1 MESRAA
7 VDDAALGREAWSVL
21 DANWTGS
28 ATVPAPGL
36 YPHQWNWDSTFVAMG
51 LARWDTR
58 RAGTELISL
67 LAGQWGTGMVPHI
80 VFRPVRAEGYFPGPS
95 VWRSPDHP
103 ASPNA
108 VCTSGLTQPPL
119 HALALWWIWRH
130 AADRDTAVALVRRIY
145 PMLAAQ
151 HDYLATSRD
160 LGGGGLAAIVHPWES
175 GMDDSPAWDAP
186 LEALPSVRHAYHR
199 REEPTER
206 HPDSRHD
213 RYMALVLGY
222 RDSGYDPAYLRD
234 EHPFAVEDPMFN
246 GIWLASCQALAEL
259 APVAGA
265 DAGPYREAA
274 ERIRAALLERLWD
287 DGVFRARDLRG
298 GRLSPVC
305 TVGCFGP
312 MLDQEMPA
320 DRVAELVRVLESA
333 RFMGAAGYPVP
344 SCEIRAQQ
352 FDRSCYW
359 RGPSWVNTN
368 WLLRRA
374 AGAHDLAG
382 LVRLLGSGTLRLV
395 RQAGFRECFDPF
407 DGSGRGSRDFS
418 WSAALTLDLLAD
430 TVER

>member
-1 MESRAA
+1 MEARPA

-36 YPHQWNWDSTFVAMG
+36 YPHQWNWDSTFVAIG

-58 RAGTELISL
+58 RAGTELLSL
-67 LAGQWGTGMVPHI
+67 LAGQWSTGMVPHI
-80 VFRPVRAEGYFPGPS
+80 VFHPSHSDAYFPGPS
-95 VWRSPDHP
+95 VWRSQDHP
-103 ASPNA
+103 ASPNKGI
-108 VCTSGLTQPPL
+108 TSGLTQPPL
-119 HALALWWIWRH
+119 QALALWWVWRH
-130 AADRDTAVALVRRIY
+130 AADRAEAAALVRRLY
-145 PMLAAQ
+145 PMLVAQ
-151 HDYLATSRD
+151 HDYLATTRD

-175 GMDDSPAWDAP
+175 GMDDSPVWDAP
-186 LEALPSVRHAYHR
+186 LGALPAVRYAYR
-199 REEPTER
+199 GEEL
-206 HPDSRHD
+206 PDSHQD
-213 RYMALVLGY
+213 RYIWLALRY
-222 RDSGYDPAYLRD
+222 RDSGYDGAYLRD

-246 GIWLASCQALAEL
+246 GIWLASCQVLAEL
-259 APVAGA
+259 APLAGA
-265 DAGPYREAA
+265 DPGPHREAA
-274 ERIRAALLERLWD
+274 ERIRAGVLERLWA
-287 DGVFRARDLRG
+287 DGVFRARDLRS

-305 TVGCFGP
+305 TVGGFGP
-312 MLDQEMPA
+312 MLDPGLSA
-320 DRVAELVRVLESA
+320 DRVEKLVGVLESP

-344 SCEIRAQQ
+344 SCEIRAPQ

-374 AGAHDLAG
+374 LAVHGLTGPAG
-382 LVRLLGSGTLRLV
+382 LLGAGTLRLV

-430 TVER
+430 NVDA

>member
-21 DANWTGS
+21 DANSTGA

-36 YPHQWNWDSTFVAMG
+36 YPHQWNWDSTFVAIG

-58 RAGTELISL
+58 RAGTELLSL
-67 LAGQWGTGMVPHI
+67 LAGQWHTGMVPHI
-80 VFRPVRAEGYFPGPS
+80 VFQPAHEEVYFPGPAI
-95 VWRSPDHP
+95 WRSTEHRAAPHG
-103 ASPNA
+103 

-119 HALALWWIWRH
+119 QALALWWVWRH
-130 AADRDTAVALVRRIY
+130 AADRDTAAALVRRIY
-145 PMLAAQ
+145 PMLVAQ
-151 HDYLATSRD
+151 HGYLTTSRD

-175 GMDDSPAWDAP
+175 GMDDSPVWDAP
-186 LEALPSVRHAYHR
+186 LEALPPVRRAYR
-199 REEPTER
+199 REEPSQWQ
-206 HPDSRHD
+206 PDSHHD

-222 RDSGYDPAYLRD
+222 RDSGYDPVYLRD

-265 DAGPYREAA
+265 DAGPHREAA
-274 ERIRAALLERLWD
+274 ERIRAALLDRLWA
-287 DGVFRARDLRG
+287 DGAFRVRDLRA
-298 GRLSPVC
+298 GRLSSIR
-305 TVGCFGP
+305 TVGSFGP
-312 MLDQEMPA
+312 MLDAGLPA
-320 DRVAELVRVLESA
+320 DRVAELVVTLESA
-333 RFMGAAGYPVP
+333 SFMGAAGYPVP
-344 SCEIRAQQ
+344 SCEIRAPQ

-374 AGAHDLAG
+374 AAVHGLAG
-382 LVRLLGSGTLRLV
+382 LVRVLGSQTLRLV

-430 TVER
+430 TVEC